1 MYKKQKMIYL
11 IGFILFSGW
20 ALIFY
25 DAYTLNKQIHK
36 GDELDLTINDFINQY

>member
-1 MYKKQKMIYL
+1 MAYL
-11 IGFILFSGW
+11 FFFIIGAGW

-25 DAYTLNKQIHK
+25 DSYTLNKHIHN